1 MTDALRSER
10 RARLWRGLLAFL
22 GLVALIALI
31 QRAGAA
37 NVWDTL
43 TGVRPGWLVAWIG
56 VEAVIFVGFALRWR
70 MLLRSL
76 GADVPLRRLVGVRV
90 AGLAVGTLT
99 PGAKLG
105 GEPLRAYLIARD
117 GVPSG
122 PAIASVAVDR
132 SLELVANI
140 VFAVAYCALFAMRDA
155 HTASRV
161 LIVVVLSGI
170 AFFVATGLLVR
181 RLRRGDSIIPK
192 RMTAVLDRLGAS
204 EDAIQRTDDALRQLL
219 FARRRM
225 LLGALGASLLLNAI
239 ILAEYGVLFIA
250 FGIWPTLPDL
260 AGALLGVGLAHAL
273 PVPASL
279 GALEGAQAAV
289 FGLAEDDPRL
299 AIVAATAARVRDIG
313 WTIPGVLYLAVDAVR
328 RRSGDGVSSG
338 QSPKSE
344 GSAGDDA

>member
-1 MTDALRSER
+1 MSAETRGR
-10 RARLWRGLLAFL
+10 VWRGLLGLL
-22 GLVALIALI
+22 GLVALVLLI
-31 QRAGAA
+31 RRAGAQ

-43 TGVRPGWLVAWIG
+43 SGVRPGWLVAWLA

-70 MLLRSL
+70 MLLSSL
-76 GADVPLRRLVGVRV
+76 GAKVPLGRLVGVRV

-105 GEPLRAYLIARD
+105 GEPLRAYLLARD
-117 GVPSG
+117 GVQSG

-132 SLELVANI
+132 SLELIANL
-140 VFAVAYCALFAMRDA
+140 VFAVAYCALFALRDSA
-155 HTASRV
+155 SASRV
-161 LIVVVLSGI
+161 FVVVVASGI
-170 AFFVATGLLVR
+170 AFVLAITFFVR
-181 RLRRGDSIIPK
+181 RLRRGGSIVPA
-192 RMTAVLDRLGAS
+192 RMKTVLDRLGAS
-204 EDAIQRTDDALRQLL
+204 EDAIQRTDDALRELL
-219 FARRRM
+219 FARRKM
-225 LLGALGASLLLNAI
+225 LMGAMAASLVLNAI
-239 ILAEYGVLFIA
+239 ILAEYGVLFVA

-313 WTIPGVLYLAVDAVR
+313 WTIPGVAYLAVTALR
-328 RRSGDGVSSG
+328 RRVSRS
-338 QSPKSE
+338 SPM
-344 GSAGDDA
+344 APR

>member
-1 MTDALRSER
+1 MSAR
-10 RARLWRGLLAFL
+10 RTSDGRGRLWRTLLAVL
-22 GLVALIALI
+22 GLVALVALI
-31 QRAGAA
+31 RRAGAE

-43 TGVRPGWLVAWIG
+43 ANVRPGWLLVWLA
-56 VEAVIFVGFALRWR
+56 VEGVIFVGFSLRWR

-76 GADVPLRRLVGVRV
+76 GAHLPLGRLVGVRV

-105 GEPLRAYLIARD
+105 GEPLRAYLIAKD
-117 GVPSG
+117 GVPTG

-132 SLELVANI
+132 ALELIANV
-140 VFAVAYCALFAMRDA
+140 VFAVAYCALFALRDQE
-155 HTASRV
+155 TASRV
-161 LIVVVLSGI
+161 LVVVVLSGI
-170 AFFVATGLLVR
+170 AFFVVTALLVR
-181 RLRRGDSIIPK
+181 RLKRGGSIVPR
-192 RMTAVLDRLGAS
+192 RMTTVLDRLGAS
-204 EDAIQRTDDALRQLL
+204 ADAIRRTDDALRELL
-219 FARRRM
+219 FAQPRM
-225 LLGALGASLLLNAI
+225 LAGALAASLALNAI
-239 ILAEYGVLFIA
+239 ILTEYGVLFVA

-313 WTIPGVLYLAVDAVR
+313 WTVPGVLYLAATAVVR
-328 RRSGDGVSSG
+328 RGPARG
-338 QSPKSE
+338 E
-344 GSAGDDA
+344 SARNDA

>member
-1 MTDALRSER
+1 MSDDSRSER
-10 RARLWRGLLAFL
+10 RSRFWRGLLAVL
-22 GLVALIALI
+22 GLAALIALI
-31 QRAGAA
+31 RRAGAD

-43 TGVRPGWLVAWIG
+43 SNVRPGWLLVWLC

-76 GADVPLRRLVGVRV
+76 GAELPLRRLVGVRV

-132 SLELVANI
+132 ALELVANI
-140 VFAVAYCALFAMRDA
+140 VFAVAYCALFALRDEQ
-155 HTASRV
+155 TASRV

-181 RLRRGDSIIPK
+181 RLKRGGSIVPA

-219 FARRRM
+219 FARPRM
-225 LLGALGASLLLNAI
+225 LAGALGASLLLNAI
-239 ILAEYGVLFIA
+239 ILTEYGVLFVA

-289 FGLAEDDPRL
+289 FGLADDDPRL

-313 WTIPGVLYLAVDAVR
+313 WTIPGVVYLAVDAFH
-328 RRSGDGVSSG
+328 RRSAKADPAGPPS
-338 QSPKSE
+338 
-344 GSAGDDA
+344 GSAGNDA

>member
-1 MTDALRSER
+1 MSEKR
-10 RARLWRGLLAFL
+10 TPESRARIWRGLLAVL
-22 GLVALIALI
+22 GFVALVALIR
-31 QRAGAA
+31 RAGAA

-43 TGVRPGWLVAWIG
+43 SSVRPGWLAVWLA

-76 GADVPLRRLVGVRV
+76 GAHLPLGRLVGVRV

-105 GEPLRAYLIARD
+105 GEPLRAYLIAKD

-122 PAIASVAVDR
+122 PAVASVAVDR
-132 SLELVANI
+132 ALELIANV
-140 VFAVAYCALFAMRDA
+140 VFAVAYCALFALRDQE
-155 HTASRV
+155 TASRV
-161 LIVVVLSGI
+161 LVVVVVSGV
-170 AFFVATGLLVR
+170 AFFAVTALLVR
-181 RLRRGDSIIPK
+181 RLKRGGSIVPQ

-204 EDAIQRTDDALRQLL
+204 KDAIARTDDALRELL
-219 FARRRM
+219 FAKPRM
-225 LLGALGASLLLNAI
+225 LAGALAASLLLNAI
-239 ILAEYGVLFIA
+239 ILTEYGVLFIA

-313 WTIPGVLYLAVDAVR
+313 WTVPGVLYLAATSVFR
-328 RRSGDGVSSG
+328 RRDGNRD
-338 QSPKSE
+338 
-344 GSAGDDA
+344 SARNDA